1 MRIIEYEPR
10 KIVNNE
16 EYLRVIIYYC
26 KLNLC
31 LLNSEGFKPE
41 LKLMRDYLITN
52 VNRGIQTYDR
62 C

>member
-10 KIVNNE
+10 KIVNE
-16 EYLRVIIYYC
+16 EYLRLVIYYC

-31 LLNSEGFKPE
+31 LLNLDNFKQE
-41 LKLMRDYLITN
+41 LKLTRGYLITN